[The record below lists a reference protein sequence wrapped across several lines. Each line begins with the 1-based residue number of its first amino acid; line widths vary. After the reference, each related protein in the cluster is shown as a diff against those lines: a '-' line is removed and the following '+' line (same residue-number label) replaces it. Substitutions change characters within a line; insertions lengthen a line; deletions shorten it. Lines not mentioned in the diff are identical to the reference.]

1 VEAPQQSDPVERRA
15 RTVAAVPP
23 LSRNR
28 NFRLFFF
35 GQLVS
40 NSGTWLQNVAQGVL
54 VLQLTH
60 RSFMVGV
67 TSAALFVPVLLLAL
81 AGGRLADRIDRRR
94 LLIGS
99 QLLAMAATGV
109 LAVLAATGHASAAA
123 VIVVAALAGV
133 QYAVSIPTMGAL
145 IPALVEREQLGQA
158 IGLNS
163 VTYNVGRVIGPIVS
177 TAAIAALGF
186 GWAFGINSLSF
197 VVLIAALLLM
207 RIEPSQRGGRE
218 GGSIGDA
225 LRLSWRSPR
234 LRMMLVAVAAVSI
247 AADPVV
253 TLSPAFARDVFD
265 RSTSDAGL
273 VVAAFGI
280 GAIASVAFLARAFRA
295 PAATRVR
302 FLRPAMFVFAAGLAA
317 FAWIPS
323 FWPAMAA
330 LVVGGVGYLAAST
343 TWTTSIQEEVDE
355 DMRGR
360 IMALWTIAFLGSRP
374 LAALIDGGVAD
385 LAGPRVAVLVVLIPL
400 LAVALFGVPVLSR
413 KPA

>member
-1 VEAPQQSDPVERRA
+1 
-15 RTVAAVPP
+15 VPP
-23 LSRNR
+23 LRRNR

-67 TSAALFVPVLLLAL
+67 TSAALFAPVLLLAL

-99 QLLAMAATGV
+99 QILAMAATGV
-109 LAVLAATGHASAAA
+109 LAVLAATGHATVAA
-123 VIVVAALAGV
+123 VIVVAALVGV

-197 VVLIAALLLM
+197 VALIAALLLL
-207 RIEPSQRGGRE
+207 RIEPSGRGARE
-218 GGSIGDA
+218 GGSIKDA

-234 LRMMLVAVAAVSI
+234 LRVMLGAVAAVSI

-253 TLSPAFARDVFD
+253 TLSPAFAHDVFG
-265 RSTSDAGL
+265 RGAADAGL
-273 VVAAFGI
+273 VVAAFGV
-280 GAIASVAFLARAFRA
+280 GAIASAALLARAFRA
-295 PAATRVR
+295 PAATRVK
-302 FLRPAMFVFAAGLAA
+302 FLRPGMLVFASGLAA

-323 FWPAMAA
+323 FWPALAV
-330 LVVGGVGYLAAST
+330 LLVGGVGYLASST
-343 TWTTSIQEEVDE
+343 TWTTALQEEVDD

-360 IMALWTIAFLGSRP
+360 IMGLWTIAFLGSRP
-374 LAALIDGGVAD
+374 LAAIIDGGVAD
-385 LAGPRVAVLVVLIPL
+385 LAGPRVAVLVVLVPL
-400 LAVALFGVPVLSR
+400 VAVAVLGVPVLR
-413 KPA
+413 REPA